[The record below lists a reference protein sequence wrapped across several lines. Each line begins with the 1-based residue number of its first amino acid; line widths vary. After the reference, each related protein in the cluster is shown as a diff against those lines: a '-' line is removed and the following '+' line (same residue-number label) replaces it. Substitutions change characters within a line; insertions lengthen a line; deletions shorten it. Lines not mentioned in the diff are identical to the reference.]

1 MGIKNSIVKFF
12 IEPRL
17 HEIQR
22 FMANPYEVQHLVFVE
37 LISKAAKTEWGRK
50 YDYASIDSIKKYQ
63 ERVPVSTYEELFPY
77 FERILKGENNLL
89 WNTKIDW
96 FAKSS
101 GTTNSR
107 SKFVPVSRE
116 AIADCHH
123 KAGKDML
130 AMIFENYPET
140 KVFDGKTLA
149 IGGSH
154 TPNPQ
159 AEGTNIGDVSAII
172 VENLPLWAEYSRA
185 PNREVFMLSK
195 WEEKIDKMIQS
206 TVDENITS
214 LSGVPTW
221 MVVLLNKVLEHTQK
235 NNIKEVWPNLEI
247 FLHGA
252 VSFVPYKGVFSQLC
266 PGMNYI
272 ELYNASEGFFGVQ
285 DDKNRDDML
294 LMLDHGVFYEFIP
307 SDDFDKKHPKTIT
320 LDKVQLHKNYAL
332 VISTNAGLWRYKVGD
347 TIKFTSLKPFRI
359 KISGRTKHFINA
371 FGEELVIENA
381 DFAIATACQQTNAV
395 ISDYTA
401 APIYL
406 QNKSKGGHQWLIE
419 FDVMPTDI
427 NQFTQILD
435 QTLRNINSDYD
446 AKRYQDMALLGP
458 KISVLPQNTFYKWLK
473 SEGKL
478 GGQHKIP
485 RLSND
490 RNFVDKLL
498 NEFVQ

>member
-1 MGIKNSIVKFF
+1 MGIKNSIVRFF
-12 IEPRL
+12 IEPRI
-17 HEIQR
+17 HEIER
-22 FMANPYEVQHLVFVE
+22 FMKNPHEVQYLIFVE
-37 LISKAAKTEWGRK
+37 LISKASKTEWG
-50 YDYASIDSIKKYQ
+50 KKYEYATIDTYKKFQ
-63 ERVPVSTYEELFPY
+63 ERVPISTYEELFPY
-77 FERILKGENNLL
+77 FERILKGENNVL

-101 GTTNSR
+101 GTTNDR
-107 SKFVPVSRE
+107 SKFIPVSKE

-130 AMIFENYPET
+130 AMIFNNYPDS

-154 TPNPQ
+154 FPNTK

-185 PNREVFMLSK
+185 PNREVFMLTK
-195 WEEKIDKMIQS
+195 WEEKIDKMIES

-221 MVVLLNKVLEHTQK
+221 MIVLLNKVLEQTGK
-235 NNIKEVWPNLEI
+235 SNIHEVWENLEI

-252 VSFVPYKGVFSQLC
+252 VSFVPYKDIFKKLAPQ
-266 PGMNYI
+266 MNYI

-285 DDKNRDDML
+285 DDKNRNDML

-307 SDDFDKKHPKTIT
+307 AEEFEKPKPKTVL
-320 LDKVQLHKNYAL
+320 LDKVVINKNYAL

-347 TIKFTSLKPFRI
+347 TIKFTSLKPYRI

-381 DFAIATACQQTNAV
+381 DFAIAKACKLTHSVMA
-395 ISDYTA
+395 DYSA
-401 APIYL
+401 APIYIE
-406 QNKSKGGHQWLIE
+406 QKTKGGHQWLIE
-419 FDVMPTDI
+419 FDTEPADLHV
-427 NQFTQILD
+427 FTKILD
-435 QTLRNINSDYD
+435 TTLREINSDYD
-446 AKRYQDMALLGP
+446 AKRYNDL
-458 KISVLPQNTFYKWLK
+458 VLQLPLITILDKGTFYKWLK
-473 SEGKL
+473 SKEKL
-478 GGQHKIP
+478 GGQNKIP

-490 RNFVDKLL
+490 RSFVDEILSLL
-498 NEFVQ
+498 